1 MERDLL
7 ISLRKIKTICD
18 YQFGPLITDVLFDNN
33 NNIRIKFSKNTGRMR
48 HIYYQENLLLNFRP
62 TNGFFTLSL
71 FSAKKII
78 KSVPKPILRVIVQN
92 EISEFIKK
100 GRNVFCKHIID
111 IDDNLRALDEVIIVN
126 QKDELLAIG
135 KLMFPVPY
143 LRSFKRGIAVNVR
156 RGIDKSKI

>member
-1 MERDLL
+1 MEHDLL
-7 ISLRKIKTICD
+7 ITLRKVKAICD

-33 NNIRIKFSKNTGRMR
+33 NNIHIEFSKNTGRMR
-48 HIYYQENLLLNFRP
+48 HIYDQENLLLNFRP

-71 FSAKKII
+71 FSAKKVIR
-78 KSVPKPILRVIVQN
+78 SVPKPILRVIVQN

-100 GRNVFCKHIID
+100 GRNVFCKHIVD
-111 IDDNLRALDEVIIVN
+111 IDDNLRALDEVIVVN

-156 RGIDKSKI
+156 RGIDKLKI

>member
-1 MERDLL
+1 MEQELL
-7 ISLRKIKTICD
+7 ITLRKIKAICD
-18 YQFGPLITDVLFDNN
+18 YQFGPLITDVLFDNDN
-33 NNIRIKFSKNTGRMR
+33 SIDIKFSKNTGRMK

-71 FSAKKII
+71 FSANKII
-78 KSVPKPILRVIVQN
+78 KSVPKPTLRVIVQN

-111 IDDNLRALDEVIIVN
+111 IDDNLRALDEVIVVN

-135 KLMFPVPY
+135 KLKFPVPY

-156 RGIDKSKI
+156 RGINKLKS

>member
-1 MERDLL
+1 MEQELLL
-7 ISLRKIKTICD
+7 ILRKVKAICD
-18 YQFGPLITDVLFDNN
+18 YQFGPLITDALFDNN
-33 NNIRIKFSKNTGRMR
+33 NNIHIEFSKNTERMR

-111 IDDNLRALDEVIIVN
+111 IDDNLRALDEVIVVN

-156 RGIDKSKI
+156 RGINKSKI

>member
-1 MERDLL
+1 MEQELL
-7 ISLRKIKTICD
+7 ITLRKVKAICD

-33 NNIRIKFSKNTGRMR
+33 NNIHIEFSKNTGRMR
-48 HIYYQENLLLNFRP
+48 HIYYHENLLLNFRP
-62 TNGFFTLSL
+62 TNGFFTLSI

-78 KSVPKPILRVIVQN
+78 RSVPKPILRVIVQN

-111 IDDNLRALDEVIIVN
+111 IDDNLRALDEVIVVN

>member
-1 MERDLL
+1 
-7 ISLRKIKTICD
+7 
-18 YQFGPLITDVLFDNN
+18 
-33 NNIRIKFSKNTGRMR
+33 FSKNTGRMR

-111 IDDNLRALDEVIIVN
+111 IDDNLRALDEVIVVN

>member
-7 ISLRKIKTICD
+7 ITLRKIKTICD

-78 KSVPKPILRVIVQN
+78 KSVPKPILRVVVQN

>member
-1 MERDLL
+1 MEQDLL
-7 ISLRKIKTICD
+7 IILRKIKAICD

-33 NNIRIKFSKNTGRMR
+33 NNIHIEFSKNTGRMR

-71 FSAKKII
+71 FSARKII

-111 IDDNLRALDEVIIVN
+111 IDDNLRALDEVIVVN

-156 RGIDKSKI
+156 RGINKSKI